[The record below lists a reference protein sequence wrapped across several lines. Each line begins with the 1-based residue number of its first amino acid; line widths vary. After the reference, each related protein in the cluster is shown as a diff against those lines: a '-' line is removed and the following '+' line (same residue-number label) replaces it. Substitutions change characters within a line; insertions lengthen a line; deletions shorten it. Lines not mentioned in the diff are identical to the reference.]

1 MKIVFTPD
9 TQEDYRAR
17 LTSQQTTPTV
27 KAIRALMMNDT
38 RDLDVVAFQVSSR
51 CFKVKFDQNPQVHY
65 PSFDFIQTVQH
76 ATVTKKSD
84 R

>member
-1 MKIVFTPD
+1 
-9 TQEDYRAR
+9 
-17 LTSQQTTPTV
+17 
-27 KAIRALMMNDT
+27 MMNDT

-51 CFKVKFDQNPQVHY
+51 YFKVKFDQNPQVHY
-65 PSFDFIQTVQH
+65 PSFDVIQTVQH